1 MDPLTDRCRP
11 PSAIAVIVRVP
22 YDHARPHPTGS
33 VLAAAIRAALATV
46 EGQSADPD
54 DDAQAQRLDVAA
66 IGPHQITRL
75 DGDELVTVTYPAGT
89 TTVLS
94 VQPDGRI
101 ETRPA
106 GANGP
111 YERAVLKSDRLIY
124 APVGPAG
131 AVYLVPYADVLP
143 NPE

>member
-1 MDPLTDRCRP
+1 MLKSPCPP
-11 PSAIAVIVRVP
+11 PSVLAVVVRVP
-22 YDHARPHPTGS
+22 WDGTQPHPTGT

-54 DDAQAQRLDVAA
+54 DDAQALRLDVAA

-75 DGDELVTVTYPAGT
+75 DGDALVTVTYPAGT

-131 AVYLVPYADVLP
+131 AVYLVPYADTLP